1 MEVMGSTCNRRL
13 RSADVCEGKP
23 VSDNGIKG

>member
-1 MEVMGSTCNRRL
+1 MEVMASICNRKL
-13 RSADVCEGKP
+13 LSADVCEGKP